1 MENHMYSILQPSE
14 YMYMHVHV
22 HVLYMYMHMYMLPI
36 VRVHVILQSGLALA
50 GQARE
55 ELSHNVAVLDVLV
68 ALEGVEVVAE
78 VGHQLL
84 VGLAVLKVGERELG
98 REEGTELIT

>member
-1 MENHMYSILQPSE
+1 
-14 YMYMHVHV
+14 
-22 HVLYMYMHMYMLPI
+22 MHMYMLPI

-55 ELSHNVAVLDVLV
+55 ELSHNVAVLNVLV

-98 REEGTELIT
+98 RDEGTEVITYQKATPA